1 MYEAV
6 ANAAAG
12 AASRANF
19 DDVEAAL
26 RAALGDKLGE
36 FKAVPP
42 EEIEAALRGVAERK
56 PEALIVLGGDG
67 TARAAAE
74 IAGRAG
80 VPIAPLPGGT
90 MNILPKKVFGDRDL
104 MASIASLAESEVRDL
119 AGGEIGGRIFFLS
132 AALGF
137 AGSLA
142 RLRETQRGA
151 FRPLTFAREWTQCAS
166 SFSASMLHGVQW
178 RTKRNRHWRRA
189 HTLILAVG
197 SVRAVLNPTAE
208 TEEGMEDD
216 GFEIASL
223 DLRQGSDLAHIG
235 YHAIATSWRDA
246 PMVEISEARRVE
258 IDTPSKRP
266 LVVLDGEPMRLPGLK
281 EARFLPAACPVLAPR
296 AT

>member
-12 AASRANF
+12 ATSRA
-19 DDVEAAL
+19 DLAEVEAAL
-26 RAALGDKLGE
+26 RATLGDRLGAFE
-36 FKAVPP
+36 AVQP
-42 EEIEAALRGVAERK
+42 EGIEAALRGAAERK

-74 IAGRAG
+74 IVGRAG

-90 MNILPKKVFGDRDL
+90 MNILPKKVFGDRDI
-104 MASIASLAESEVRDL
+104 MASIAALADAEVRDL
-119 AGGEIGGRIFFLS
+119 AGGDIAGRLFFLS

-151 FRPLTFAREWTQCAS
+151 FRPLTFAREWTSCANA
-166 SFSASMLHGVQW
+166 FSQSMLHGVRW
-178 RTKRNRHWRRA
+178 RTRRSTRWRRA
-189 HTLILAVG
+189 HTLVLAVG
-197 SVRAVLNPTAE
+197 SVHAVLNPAQAADDDEAE
-208 TEEGMEDD
+208 D

-223 DLRQGSDLAHIG
+223 DLRQGGDLASLG

-258 IDTPSKRP
+258 IDSPSRRP
-266 LVVLDGEPMRLPGLK
+266 LVVLDGEPIRVPGLK
-281 EARFLPAACPVLAPR
+281 EARFLAAACPVLAPR
-296 AT
+296 SA